1 MPSMKELQD
10 LLEALDA
17 EGSLS
22 IGGGEESANLDDL
35 YEDSYLYAILH
46 NKVKHDTIEIAVVST
61 AATSQENTGETSPPS
76 THSFDVLILPKEY
89 SWGDDHESLGRKIL
103 IRPGYAAVLAALLS
117 ASRTNQSPQTIFMA
131 TGSPGI
137 GRSCLAYYLV
147 YKIFEAG
154 HDIVISDPMFT
165 NAFIDKQYYSCYSP
179 HLEKHT
185 AIYQAISSTQ
195 PSSSTP
201 STPSTPSSPQPK
213 KPTWWICDDGFLPI
227 KGTQCHVLVTS
238 ATAQADKCIETLH
251 KKHKLITPVQ
261 FQIPKWSLDEIK
273 AGLIVSLS
281 EVGADITDA
290 SITKDQEVT
299 LENLYKKFK
308 GSPRKIFA
316 WVNSNWVVET
326 ESKAKSKTKTNS
338 SKSK

>member
-10 LLEALDA
+10 LLAALDA

-46 NKVKHDTIEIAVVST
+46 NKVKQDTIEINAIST
-61 AATSQENTGETSPPS
+61 TATSSQEDTQETPPPS
-76 THSFDVLILPKEY
+76 THSFDVLTLPKEY
-89 SWGDDHESLGRKIL
+89 SWGDDHESLGAKMLVRS
-103 IRPGYAAVLAALLS
+103 GYAAVLTALLS
-117 ASRTNQSPQTIFMA
+117 TSQTNQSPQTIFMA

-165 NAFIDKQYYSCYSP
+165 NAFVDKQYYSCYSP

-195 PSSSTP
+195 PSSSPP
-201 STPSTPSSPQPK
+201 STPSPPQPK

-238 ATAQADKCIETLH
+238 ATAQADKCIETVH

-273 AGLIVSLS
+273 AGLIVSMS
-281 EVGADITDA
+281 ETGTGITDA
-290 SITKDQEVT
+290 SITKDQEVV

-326 ESKAKSKTKTNS
+326 KSKAKSKTKTNS